1 METPSLPA
9 TGPEAW
15 AQQFHAALRAHRDR
29 TCELLAAQQARLTQ
43 AAALVE
49 QELQRL
55 EEKNAQL
62 QQELAKSRST
72 TTDLA
77 RQPRQPGR
85 LDWEAEKRRILAA
98 LEEEG
103 DGDDQ
108 AQREERLKLAEV
120 VQTTGEVIAAKDRTI
135 GELSTR
141 LEEQSGH
148 AAEMARAALPVEQT
162 MTKDAALREERER
175 LKLLQG
181 QWQEKIRQAEVELAL
196 ERAKIA
202 RQRADLEGHAPTAA
216 DGASEPPRASDT
228 DQPAEPTTRRRWMA
242 RLGLTDADREPA
254 RHS

>member
-62 QQELAKSRST
+62 QQELAKSRTT

-98 LEEEG
+98 LEAEG
-103 DGDDQ
+103 DGD
-108 AQREERLKLAEV
+108 ELAEV

-135 GELSTR
+135 GELNAR

-148 AAEMARAALPVEQT
+148 AAVMAPAALPAEQT
-162 MTKDAALREERER
+162 MAKDAALREERER
-175 LKLLQG
+175 LKLLQA

-216 DGASEPPRASDT
+216 DGAAESPRASDT
-228 DQPAEPTTRRRWMA
+228 DQPAKPATRRRWMA
-242 RLGLTDADREPA
+242 RLGLTDADREPT
-254 RHS
+254 RHP